1 MIPSTPP
8 SSRPSPKGAEPGPRP
23 IYPHPDHWVP
33 DRFASGMTGCGSCP
47 LEPVKSYRVVGAD
60 DVEGLSVVIPVL
72 QPRLI
77 RPILPVW

>member
-33 DRFASGMTGCGSCP
+33 DRFASGMTAQ
-47 LEPVKSYRVVGAD
+47 K
-60 DVEGLSVVIPVL
+60 I
-72 QPRLI
+72 RLRLAI
-77 RPILPVW
+77 TSKAQAQQLPASAGKQLRA